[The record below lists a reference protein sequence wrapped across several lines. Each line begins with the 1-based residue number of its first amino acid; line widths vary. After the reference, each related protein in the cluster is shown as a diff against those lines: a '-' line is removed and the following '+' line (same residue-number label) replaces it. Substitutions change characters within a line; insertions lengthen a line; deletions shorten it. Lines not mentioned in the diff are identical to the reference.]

1 MPGESHGQ
9 RILVGYSPGTCK
21 ESAMTELLNS
31 SSKSNDKYP
40 YKRKAEGDLRER
52 ERREPQKKR
61 GGRVEMLTVFRIWG
75 DSQGILTAEVRRGK
89 E

>member
-1 MPGESHGQ
+1 M
-9 RILVGYSPGTCK
+9 
-21 ESAMTELLNS
+21 
-31 SSKSNDKYP
+31 
-40 YKRKAEGDLRER
+40 RER

-61 GGRVEMLTVFRIWG
+61 GGRVEMQTVFRIWG